1 MDSLMTSVPFVD
13 LLAPHHELEQELV
26 DVFRQALRT
35 GGFVGGPAVAEFE
48 RAFALY
54 CQSREAVGVAT
65 GTDALLFAF
74 LACGVKRGDVV
85 VTVPHTFIATVEA
98 IEQAGAI
105 PEFVDVDPRTGNMD
119 PAALGRYLE
128 GCSQGA
134 DGRVVSRRSGK
145 PVAAV
150 VPVHLY
156 GQPADMDAITELADR
171 FHLDVIEDACQAH
184 GADYR
189 SPRLGGR
196 RRAGSLGRAAAFSFY
211 PSKNLGACGE
221 GGAVTTSDPQIAAR
235 VRQLR
240 DHGQS
245 SKYVHEVAGY
255 NGRLHALQAGILRVK
270 LDHLDDWN
278 ARRRERAAQYTR
290 LLQDVPGVTLLPEPE
305 WSRGVY
311 HLYVVRVAPRDALIE
326 ALKVAGISTGIHYPI
341 PVHLQPACRALGYRQ
356 GDFPIAEQFAAEV
369 VSLPMYPQI
378 SAEQVDRVVEAV
390 RRADLQVR
398 HGRG

>member
-1 MDSLMTSVPFVD
+1 MDTVVTAVPFVD
-13 LLAPHHELEQELV
+13 LLASHHELEQELV
-26 DVFRQALRT
+26 EVFRQAVRS
-35 GGFVGGPAVAEFE
+35 GGFVGGPMVAEFE
-48 RAFALY
+48 RAFASY

-65 GTDALLFAF
+65 GTDALLFA
-74 LACGVKRGDVV
+74 LLGCGIGAGQVV

-105 PEFVDVDPRTGNMD
+105 PEFVDVDARTGNMD
-119 PAALGRYLE
+119 VDALRRYLE
-128 GCSQGA
+128 NCDRGA
-134 DGRVVSRRSGK
+134 DGRITSRRSGK
-145 PVAAV
+145 PVTGI

-156 GQPADMDAITELADR
+156 GQPAEMDPILELADR
-171 FHLDVIEDACQAH
+171 FQLTVIEDACQAH
-184 GADYR
+184 GADYA
-189 SPRLGGR
+189 SKRLGGW

-221 GGAVTTSDPQIAAR
+221 GGAVTTSDPQLAAR

-255 NGRLHALQAGILRVK
+255 NGRLHAVQAGFLRVK
-270 LDHLDDWN
+270 LDRLEGWN
-278 ARRRERAAQYTR
+278 ALRRERAAQYTR
-290 LLQDVPGVTLLPEPE
+290 LLQGVPGVTLLPEPN

-311 HLYVVRVAPRDALIE
+311 HLYVVRVPRRDAFIE
-326 ALKVAGISTGIHYPI
+326 SLKTAGISTGIHYPI

-369 VSLPMYPQI
+369 VSLPMYPQLT
-378 SAEQVDRVVEAV
+378 AEQVDRV
-390 RRADLQVR
+390 ADVIRTTVTQN
-398 HGRG
+398 